1 MLSFFWE
8 PWFFFIVLQAL
19 LFISF
24 LVQFYFIYPFINF
37 SLTKKDFSTSSDT
50 LSVLSI
56 NVHQNNNKY
65 SALVDLIKKTDSD
78 IVFTM
83 ETNKIW
89 EENISEIESIYPY
102 TKKVA
107 LENMYGMHV
116 YSKRELLLSEV
127 LFLKS
132 DERPTMHLKIE
143 MQKDRVLHF
152 FWVHPP
158 PPSPTEADTSKP
170 KDTELAI
177 LWKKISKISNDVIV
191 TWDFNSVAWSE
202 WIKKFQALSQL
213 KDGRRW
219 RWLYPSC
226 PAKFG
231 SFAFPIDLLFHS
243 KWVEVSKLE
252 TLENIG
258 SDHLPIYFE
267 IWVIPTKHS

>member
-1 MLSFFWE
+1 
-8 PWFFFIVLQAL
+8 
-19 LFISF
+19 

-37 SLTKKDFSTSSDT
+37 SLTKQDFSTSSDT

-152 FWVHPP
+152 F
-158 PPSPTEADTSKP
+158 
-170 KDTELAI
+170 
-177 LWKKISKISNDVIV
+177 
-191 TWDFNSVAWSE
+191 
-202 WIKKFQALSQL
+202 
-213 KDGRRW
+213 
-219 RWLYPSC
+219 
-226 PAKFG
+226 
-231 SFAFPIDLLFHS
+231 
-243 KWVEVSKLE
+243 
-252 TLENIG
+252 
-258 SDHLPIYFE
+258 
-267 IWVIPTKHS
+267 

>member
-1 MLSFFWE
+1 
-8 PWFFFIVLQAL
+8 
-19 LFISF
+19 

-152 FWVHPP
+152 F
-158 PPSPTEADTSKP
+158 
-170 KDTELAI
+170 
-177 LWKKISKISNDVIV
+177 
-191 TWDFNSVAWSE
+191 
-202 WIKKFQALSQL
+202 
-213 KDGRRW
+213 
-219 RWLYPSC
+219 
-226 PAKFG
+226 
-231 SFAFPIDLLFHS
+231 
-243 KWVEVSKLE
+243 
-252 TLENIG
+252 
-258 SDHLPIYFE
+258 
-267 IWVIPTKHS
+267 

>member
-1 MLSFFWE
+1 MLLLVFIIISIVSIIGTFLPFFPSKHWFFRDFDYVRSHLLVVNLALFMLSFFWE

-107 LENMYGMHV
+107 LEICMECMYIAKENF
-116 YSKRELLLSEV
+116 YSVKFS
-127 LFLKS
+127 FLKV
-132 DERPTMHLKIE
+132 T
-143 MQKDRVLHF
+143 KDR
-152 FWVHPP
+152 PC
-158 PPSPTEADTSKP
+158 
-170 KDTELAI
+170 I
-177 LWKKISKISNDVIV
+177 
-191 TWDFNSVAWSE
+191 
-202 WIKKFQALSQL
+202 
-213 KDGRRW
+213 
-219 RWLYPSC
+219 
-226 PAKFG
+226 
-231 SFAFPIDLLFHS
+231 
-243 KWVEVSKLE
+243 
-252 TLENIG
+252 
-258 SDHLPIYFE
+258 
-267 IWVIPTKHS
+267 